1 MYYFIVRKSLKSEV
15 CVSGLEAGH
24 ASVSRS
30 LTASEVVF
38 SPCLL
43 PLPPVLQLF
52 SVFYFRTASLTCQPP
67 SSAFFFRTITIT
79 LVPTDDSGSVPSFK
93 VLSLLSLL
101 PRRSGY
107 LQIVGTQVLPL
118 LKGGDITVP
127 SIIQSLWGP
136 WSSRVG
142 ISAQFWLWSPWSQPL
157 AINLFSL
164 TGGAKSKTE
173 RHEWWE
179 SLCCYWESIGSFVI
193 ESW

>member
-1 MYYFIVRKSLKSEV
+1 MSAGSKQGTPVSAGLLRPPRSCLVLACCPFLQFCSYSLSSTSEQR
-15 CVSGLEAGH
+15 LWL
-24 ASVSRS
+24 AS
-30 LTASEVVF
+30 
-38 SPCLL
+38 L
-43 PLPPVLQLF
+43 PLLH
-52 SVFYFRTASLTCQPP
+52 
-67 SSAFFFRTITIT
+67 FFRTITIT